1 MNGLLK
7 PLIFVW
13 RVWFYVAILIAI
25 LLLFPFIFI
34 TSLRPAWYRSF
45 FMFARAWA
53 WMVLILTGFWPRIVW
68 HQKPDPKGQ
77 YIIAPNHTSMI
88 DIMLTLAIFPN
99 CFLFIGKKELAK
111 MPLFGYFY
119 KRTNL
124 LVDRSSMRS
133 RAQVFEQAADKID
146 EGYGLCIF
154 PEGMVPKEENIVLG
168 NFKNG
173 AFKLA
178 IDKNIPLIPV
188 TYKDCKR
195 RMPFSWTRGYPGI
208 LRVEVHPF
216 LNMPNHSDQ
225 SAETLKMQCYD
236 VIFGTLTQQAQ
247 QTIIV

>member
-1 MNGLLK
+1 MNSLLK
-7 PLIFVW
+7 PFVFLW
-13 RVWFYVAILIAI
+13 RVWFYVAIVIAI
-25 LLLFPFIFI
+25 LSLFPFIFI
-34 TSLRPAWYRSF
+34 TSLRPGWYRSF
-45 FMFARAWA
+45 FSFARLWA
-53 WMVLILTGFWPRIVW
+53 WIVLLLSGFWPKVNW
-68 HQKPDPKGQ
+68 HEKPDPKKQ

-133 RAQVFEQAADKID
+133 RMQVFERAAEKID

-154 PEGMVPKEENIVLG
+154 PEGMVPKDETVVLG

-178 IDKNIPLIPV
+178 AEKKLPIIPV
-188 TYKDCKR
+188 TYKDCKKH
-195 RMPFSWTRGYPGI
+195 MPFSWTRGYPGV

-216 LNMPNHSDQ
+216 LNVQ
-225 SAETLKMQCYD
+225 QKKTLSAQELKVQCYD
-236 VIFGTLTQQAQ
+236 VIFGTLTQYIQ
-247 QTIIV
+247 QTVMA